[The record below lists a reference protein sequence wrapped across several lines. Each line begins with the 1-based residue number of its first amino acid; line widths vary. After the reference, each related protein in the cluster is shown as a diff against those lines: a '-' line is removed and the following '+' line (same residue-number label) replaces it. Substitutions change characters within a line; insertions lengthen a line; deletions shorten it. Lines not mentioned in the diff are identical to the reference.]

1 MIPILYSSEEYSFT
15 SNGLGRLSDC
25 TRCEVTE
32 ERNGM
37 YVCEFDIPVTSEMYS
52 LVQEGRYIGAIHDD
66 KHDIQPFM
74 IYARS
79 APINGVV
86 TFYANHISYKLKN
99 IILKPFTAT
108 SCAQA
113 LARMQTETYNENPFT
128 FWTDKNVNANFKN
141 IVPVSCRSMLAGQA
155 GSILDVYGTGE
166 YEYDKWNVKLYLHR
180 GQDNGVSIRY
190 GVNLLDIRHDTDIS
204 DAFSAVA
211 PYYKSEDGA
220 TVVTLPE
227 GYVVS
232 PNVQTELVPWTTET
246 GEFVIDQDGEI
257 IEFATP
263 NIVISARDFT
273 GDFEDVPTVA
283 QLRQAATDYL
293 ANNTPWIPKDNI
305 TVSFVDMAHT
315 EDYKNVAALQ
325 RVSLC
330 DYVNVYCGPLGVDA
344 VSMQVIRTVYN
355 TLSETYNSIEL
366 GTAQATYADTIMEN
380 VDKKVNGFAT
390 SSDLEN
396 AIEHSTQLITGGL
409 GGYVVFELNADGEP
423 QEILIMDTPDKQT
436 AVNVWRFN
444 RGGLGHSHNGYNG
457 PFNDV
462 ALTADGKINA
472 TMITTGVMLA
482 TLIKAGVLSAANNSG
497 NYWNL
502 ETGEFVLTS
511 NGATDG
517 IVYRNGILHINGSNI
532 DVGTITANI
541 IKAGI
546 LQDAAGKSY
555 WNMLTGAMNVVG
567 TFSASVVKSGHT
579 YTMELSNGELLFKR
593 DGTTFGSI
601 AVGDNSFE
609 LKGAAGMDIDI
620 WTHTQSSAGASLT
633 LNSNGDAEL
642 SANKLT
648 LNSDI
653 YVYGYEGYSGFVNT
667 VDGQLQIE
675 NGIIVNYIPDT

>member
-1 MIPILYSSEEYSFT
+1 MMPILYSSEEYSFA

-37 YVCEFDIPVTSEMYS
+37 YVCEFDMPVTSGMYS

-66 KHDIQPFM
+66 KHDVQPFM

-141 IVPVSCRSMLAGQA
+141 VVPASCRSMLAGQA

-166 YEYDKWNVKLYLHR
+166 YEYDKWAVKLYLHR

-204 DAFSAVA
+204 DSFSAVA
-211 PYYKSEDGA
+211 PYYKSEDGT

-263 NIVISARDFT
+263 NIVIAARDFT

-293 ANNTPWIPKDNI
+293 ANNSPWMPKDNI

-315 EDYKNVAALQ
+315 EDYKDVAALQ

-390 SSDLEN
+390 SSDLES

-409 GGYVVFELNADGEP
+409 GGYVVFNLNADGEP

-444 RGGLGHSHNGYNG
+444 QGGLGHSHNGYNG

-517 IVYRNGILHINGSNI
+517 IVYRNGVLHINGSNI

-546 LQDAAGKSY
+546 LQDAARKSY
-555 WNMLTGAMNVVG
+555 WNMLTGAMRVVG

-609 LKGAAGMDIDI
+609 LKGAAGMDIAI

-653 YVYGYEGYSGFVNT
+653 YVYGYEGYSGYVNT